1 MASESILKQKQGVVE
16 ELKAKINA
24 SIAGVLV
31 DYKGINVADDTKLRR
46 ELREAGISYGV
57 AKNTMLKLAIQ
68 GTELESLTE
77 LLEGTTAVAMSTDDY
92 VAAAKILSKYA
103 EDSKSTFAIKG
114 GFMDG
119 KPMSA
124 EEVNALAKLPSK
136 EGLLSMLCSALQGN
150 IRGLAVALNA
160 IAEKAE
166 EQPSAE

>member
-166 EQPSAE
+166 DQPSAE

>member
-150 IRGLAVALNA
+150 LRGLAVALNA

>member
-1 MASESILKQKQGVVE
+1 MFRRPE
-16 ELKAKINA
+16 NR
-24 SIAGVLV
+24 
-31 DYKGINVADDTKLRR
+31 KLRR

>member
-1 MASESILKQKQGVVE
+1 
-16 ELKAKINA
+16 
-24 SIAGVLV
+24 
-31 DYKGINVADDTKLRR
+31 
-46 ELREAGISYGV
+46 
-57 AKNTMLKLAIQ
+57 
-68 GTELESLTE
+68 
-77 LLEGTTAVAMSTDDY
+77 MSTDDY

>member
-1 MASESILKQKQGVVE
+1 MLAVPFLQSI
-16 ELKAKINA
+16 KIA
-24 SIAGVLV
+24 
-31 DYKGINVADDTKLRR
+31 LRS
-46 ELREAGISYGV
+46 LAV

>member
-119 KPMSA
+119 KRR
-124 EEVNALAKLPSK
+124 
-136 EGLLSMLCSALQGN
+136 
-150 IRGLAVALNA
+150 RG
-160 IAEKAE
+160 
-166 EQPSAE
+166 

>member
-46 ELREAGISYGV
+46 ELREAGFSYGV